1 MWSHLKTTDHNG
13 ITQKKNKQTNKRTN
27 TQMSKEKTPSPATIG
42 TSPRSENLDL
52 IPLKETLKK
61 FQTCEKLTNTR
72 TLL

>member
-1 MWSHLKTTDHNG
+1 
-13 ITQKKNKQTNKRTN
+13 
-27 TQMSKEKTPSPATIG
+27 MSKEKTPSPATIG

-61 FQTCEKLTNTR
+61 FQTSEKLTNTR